1 MSSATL
7 PSGATLRGLAY
18 ANSSAYLGIRFAQP
32 PVGDLRWRA
41 PSPFAHARGKTYNAT
56 AFGLPC
62 IQEVEPFSEDCLF
75 LNVFAPRRA
84 SKLPILVYIHGGCFM
99 ADSTRNALFNGTHL
113 VELAARGASGAVPVI
128 LVTIQ
133 YRLGVYGWLGGDAL
147 RDTSGATGNWGLMDQ
162 RLALRWV
169 RENIGAFGGDPD
181 RVTLFGH
188 SAGAAA
194 VSAHLVSPAST
205 GLFSRAGV
213 ISGTM
218 ANWGSHSA
226 EAAERNFEHA
236 LASVNCSTLAC
247 LLDVAATD
255 PARLQRAARWSW
267 KGRTPCRDG
276 CSFAPVIDG
285 VEQLD
290 WPLAVA
296 RRATSL
302 NVSFGRVPLLHGT
315 TLDDG
320 YGFVKNDNFFN
331 LTNDATPPQCDSY
344 VRGAWGAALSAN
356 LTSLYPPSSY
366 KPWPPR
372 DSLCFVAAARMETD
386 FAYACTAR
394 QASRLSAAPV
404 YRYLFSMHTPDGAD
418 AEWVPHGHDLPF
430 VFQVDTDPTQ
440 ATAPARALA
449 RTMLGYWTRF
459 AASGDPAGGWPR
471 FDQGEQLMRL
481 DANVSTAAGW
491 HDFECDTWDRAWPT
505 IGECTP
511 TPV

>member
-7 PSGATLRGLAY
+7 PSGATLRGLSY
-18 ANSSAYLGIRFAQP
+18 ANSSAYLGVRFAQP

-41 PSPFAHARGKTYNAT
+41 PLPFAHARGKTYNAT

-62 IQEVEPFSEDCLF
+62 TQEVEPFSEDCLF
-75 LNVFAPRRA
+75 LNVFAPRHA
-84 SKLPILVYIHGGCFM
+84 AKLPVLVYIHGGCFM

-133 YRLGVYGWLGGDAL
+133 YRLGVYGWLGGGAL

-169 RENIGAFGGDPD
+169 RDNIGAFGGDRD

-226 EAAERNFEHA
+226 EAAERNYAHA
-236 LASVNCSTLAC
+236 LASVNCTTLVC
-247 LLDVAATD
+247 LLDVAEDD

-331 LTNDATPPQCDSY
+331 LTNDATPSQCDAY

-366 KPWPPR
+366 KPWPTTR
-372 DSLCFVAAARMETD
+372 DSLCVAAARMETD

-404 YRYLFSMHTPDGAD
+404 SLPPKPPDAPTLSGCARPRSAIRLPGRYRSDAGDGA
-418 AEWVPHGHDLPF
+418 
-430 VFQVDTDPTQ
+430 
-440 ATAPARALA
+440 RAGLR
-449 RTMLGYWTRF
+449 RTMLGCWTRF
-459 AASGDPAGGWPR
+459 AAVATRRAVARSTRASLRGRCQRRRRRDGDA
-471 FDQGEQLMRL
+471 
-481 DANVSTAAGW
+481 S
-491 HDFECDTWDRAWPT
+491 
-505 IGECTP
+505 
-511 TPV
+511 